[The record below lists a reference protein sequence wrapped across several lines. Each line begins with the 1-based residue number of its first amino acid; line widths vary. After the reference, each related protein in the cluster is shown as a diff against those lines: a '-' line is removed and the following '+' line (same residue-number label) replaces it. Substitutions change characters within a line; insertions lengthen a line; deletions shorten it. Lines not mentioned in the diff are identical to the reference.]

1 MKRIKS
7 FNESQ
12 GGMIWVVLTT
22 YWDGD
27 VDDVKTFLK
36 EMDAADYYIN
46 MVNEIFRTDFEPM
59 KEDNDRLFINPD
71 DNPDYTKAIEY
82 VAEQRGGHG
91 PADAANNNQYW
102 PWIYKTPLD

>member
-46 MVNEIFRTDFEPM
+46 MVNEIFKTEFEPM

-82 VAEQRGGHG
+82 VNKQRESG